1 MTGPRRNAAARWL
14 PTPSPTARRLRYTS
28 TPTPTMPSMLPL
40 CSPAAGHLVTWSNT
54 TSRRQRMRKNRRA
67 HSLPLISPG
76 HHPPWETSIR
86 VDPLGQGR
94 VRFVEGKAAGPEPG
108 GKADAFGG
116 HLLARL
122 VLRPAVE
129 FGRAKAL
136 RRALAILDRMP
147 AVAPP
152 VVAVDR
158 GREAAVV
165 VTVDMNSRL
174 QGQAHADKS
183 GLGRIAEAQPRHR
196 EHLVGQDEDLTNG

>member
-1 MTGPRRNAAARWL
+1 MFP
-14 PTPSPTARRLRYTS
+14 LRPFS
-28 TPTPTMPSMLPL
+28 I
-40 CSPAAGHLVTWSNT
+40 GLVES
-54 TSRRQRMRKNRRA
+54 
-67 HSLPLISPG
+67 
-76 HHPPWETSIR
+76 
-86 VDPLGQGR
+86 
-94 VRFVEGKAAGPEPG
+94 KAAGPEPG
-108 GKADAFGG
+108 GKADPFGG

-165 VTVDMNSRL
+165 VTDDMNRRL
-174 QGQAHADKS
+174 QRQAHADKS
-183 GLGRIAEAQPRHR
+183 GLG
-196 EHLVGQDEDLTNG
+196 